1 VGLEPVDSHWWRAT
15 VNGETGIIPLTHVV
29 HLHASDDDGCVCNL
43 WTEAQTSCEDLQP
56 SVVNSGL
63 VGSTVIAHTDLTA
76 QLDYE
81 LTFCCGDVIYVL
93 EDLGDGFAIGDCS
106 GAVGQ
111 FPLCFCTPTDPQTT
125 TSLPSPERPP
135 SINAVSETS
144 SPSWKKCHSRPSS
157 YTLANTWSQDCS
169 VKPYCSTLYEFMGR
183 AAGELSFGIGEIVH
197 LISHLDDDWCFGEL
211 DGKCGAFPTSYVDII
226 VDCDVTNDDEVQP
239 VSATEAAA
247 AVAMVTEMPC
257 CNEQASCVGD
267 TGELY
272 SRLEAS
278 CVGDTRELYGRLEA
292 SCVGDTREL
301 YGRLEA
307 SCVGDTREL
316 YGRLVCDFVAVNV
329 NEVDGSEGETV
340 TVLQRINQDWLQVR
354 HDNGKVGLCP
364 ASFVELFGGEPEP
377 TAKPDVRS
385 SSVVKPKLPVKPK
398 LLNTTRTAS
407 SSSANRKSP
416 VTAATQP
423 VRTEPGSNKCV
434 PSVSIVLS
442 SPTTENLK
450 SSYSATTT
458 TQSRPPPPSHGPSLD
473 ELIHAQLTSAKS
485 TTTASRRDDKP
496 SSHKITPNFPVGAT
510 LNGVADVAGQSTW
523 YMFSETAPVS
533 TVTAPVSR
541 MTGPVSTVTAPVS
554 TVTAPVST
562 VTVPVSTVTAPVSRM
577 TGPVSTV
584 TAPVST
590 VTAPRKQ
597 PPPPRPAPSRPLQTS
612 ATPVSLQNGANV
624 VIVRRPA
631 ANLIEFSPDHNP
643 SMVYSVL
650 LIAVC
655 VLQIMYVVL
664 IHL

>member
-1 VGLEPVDSHWWRAT
+1 MGLEPVDSHWWRAT

-267 TGELY
+267 T
-272 SRLEAS
+272 
-278 CVGDTRELYGRLEA
+278 
-292 SCVGDTREL
+292 REL

-533 TVTAPVSR
+533 TVT
-541 MTGPVSTVTAPVS
+541 
-554 TVTAPVST
+554 
-562 VTVPVSTVTAPVSRM
+562 VPVSTVTAPVSRM

-664 IHL
+664 IHF

>member
-1 VGLEPVDSHWWRAT
+1 
-15 VNGETGIIPLTHVV
+15 
-29 HLHASDDDGCVCNL
+29 
-43 WTEAQTSCEDLQP
+43 
-56 SVVNSGL
+56 
-63 VGSTVIAHTDLTA
+63 
-76 QLDYE
+76 
-81 LTFCCGDVIYVL
+81 
-93 EDLGDGFAIGDCS
+93 
-106 GAVGQ
+106 
-111 FPLCFCTPTDPQTT
+111 
-125 TSLPSPERPP
+125 
-135 SINAVSETS
+135 
-144 SPSWKKCHSRPSS
+144 
-157 YTLANTWSQDCS
+157 
-169 VKPYCSTLYEFMGR
+169 
-183 AAGELSFGIGEIVH
+183 
-197 LISHLDDDWCFGEL
+197 
-211 DGKCGAFPTSYVDII
+211 
-226 VDCDVTNDDEVQP
+226 VTNDDEVQP

-257 CNEQASCVGD
+257 CNEQ
-267 TGELY
+267 
-272 SRLEAS
+272 
-278 CVGDTRELYGRLEA
+278 
-292 SCVGDTREL
+292 
-301 YGRLEA
+301 A

-377 TAKPDVRS
+377 TAEPDVRS

-533 TVTAPVSR
+533 TVTAPVS
-541 MTGPVSTVTAPVS
+541 
-554 TVTAPVST
+554 
-562 VTVPVSTVTAPVSRM
+562 TVTAPVSRM

-664 IHL
+664 IHF

>member
-1 VGLEPVDSHWWRAT
+1 MVPGGLWLCVSLCMSGRLSALLCCVFDAGDIIVGLEPVDSHWWRAT

-247 AVAMVTEMPC
+247 AIAMVTEMPC
-257 CNEQASCVGD
+257 CNEQ
-267 TGELY
+267 
-272 SRLEAS
+272 
-278 CVGDTRELYGRLEA
+278 A

-377 TAKPDVRS
+377 TAEPDVRS

-533 TVTAPVSR
+533 TVTV
-541 MTGPVSTVTAPVS
+541 
-554 TVTAPVST
+554 
-562 VTVPVSTVTAPVSRM
+562 
-577 TGPVSTV
+577 PVSTV

>member
-1 VGLEPVDSHWWRAT
+1 MGLEPVDSHWWRAT

-278 CVGDTRELYGRLEA
+278 CVGDTRELYGRL
-292 SCVGDTREL
+292 
-301 YGRLEA
+301 
-307 SCVGDTREL
+307 
-316 YGRLVCDFVAVNV
+316 VCDFVAVNV

-533 TVTAPVSR
+533 TVTAPVS
-541 MTGPVSTVTAPVS
+541 
-554 TVTAPVST
+554 
-562 VTVPVSTVTAPVSRM
+562 TVTAPVSRM